1 MAIATLSSK
10 GQITVPIEVR
20 RALGVDTGDRLDFV
34 QTGEGRFEIVPAT
47 RDVRQL
53 KGLVKSKVGI
63 VTLDQMNQAI
73 RKRAGR

>member
-63 VTLDQMNQAI
+63 VTIDQMNEAI